1 MAVMQGLYAAEHGG
15 LGWSWEAAFVALA
28 FRGGPQ
34 VAKLFPQLRAKFN
47 ALPKEKQNEI
57 IEDVAKKKRTS
68 AEIVKER
75 LEWLQENKPQGNP
88 PEGAPKD
95 TSGTPPKGS
104 ERKSE
109 GQAPESKTFNTKE
122 QTNEAWNE
130 MHKAPEG
137 TIVHVTV
144 VDVNGNKGVIEYIK
158 RSDNKWYQQKVE
170 GNLNG
175 ELIEDRLMFRR
186 TGSGDAKLAYGE

>member
-1 MAVMQGLYAAEHGG
+1 MAVMQGLYAAENGG

-47 ALPKEKQNEI
+47 ALPKEKQNEFI
-57 IEDVAKKKRTS
+57 KRVAQEERTS
-68 AEIVKER
+68 AEIVKEQR
-75 LEWLQENKPQGNP
+75 EWLQENKPQGNP

-95 TSGTPPKGS
+95 TSGTPEGSKG
-104 ERKSE
+104 KSE
-109 GQAPESKTFNTKE
+109 GQTPESKTFNAKE

-137 TIVHVTV
+137 TIVHVNV
-144 VDVNGNKGVIEYIK
+144 VDANGNKGVIEYIK

-186 TGSGDAKLAYGE
+186 TRSGDGKLAYGE

>member
-1 MAVMQGLYAAEHGG
+1 M
-15 LGWSWEAAFVALA
+15 ALA

-34 VAKLFPQLRAKFN
+34 VAKLFPKLIARWRG
-47 ALPKEKQNEI
+47 LPKEKQNEI
-57 IEDVAKKKRTS
+57 IEDVAKKERTS

-75 LEWLQENKPQGNP
+75 LEWLQENDARIAQKNTGEHSGNP
-88 PEGAPKD
+88 KKGAPKD

-104 ERKSE
+104 EGKSE

-130 MHKAPEG
+130 MQKAPEG
-137 TIVHVTV
+137 TIAHVAV

-175 ELIEDRLMFRR
+175 ELIENGLMFRR
-186 TGSGDAKLAYGE
+186 TGSGDTKLAYGE

>member
-1 MAVMQGLYAAEHGG
+1 M
-15 LGWSWEAAFVALA
+15 ALA

-34 VAKLFPQLRAKFN
+34 VAKLFPKLIARWRG
-47 ALPKEKQNEI
+47 LPKEKQNEI
-57 IEDVAKKKRTS
+57 IKRVAQEERTS

-75 LEWLQENKPQGNP
+75 LEWLQENDAQRVPKNTSERPGNP

-104 ERKSE
+104 EGKIE

-122 QTNEAWNE
+122 QTNEASNE
-130 MHKAPEG
+130 MQKAPEG

-175 ELIEDRLMFRR
+175 ELIEDRLMFQR
-186 TGSGDAKLAYGE
+186 TGSGDTKLAYGE

>member
-1 MAVMQGLYAAEHGG
+1 M
-15 LGWSWEAAFVALA
+15 ALA

-34 VAKLFPQLRAKFN
+34 VAKLFPKLTARWRG
-47 ALPKEKQNEI
+47 LPKEKQNEI
-57 IEDVAKKKRTS
+57 IEDVAKKEGTS
-68 AEIVKER
+68 AKEAYER
-75 LEWLQENKPQGNP
+75 LKWLQENDARIAQKNATQARSNGRSGNSQ
-88 PEGAPKD
+88 EGAPKD

-104 ERKSE
+104 EGKIE

-122 QTNEAWNE
+122 QTNEASNE
-130 MHKAPEG
+130 MQKAPEG

-175 ELIEDRLMFRR
+175 ELIEDRLMFQR
-186 TGSGDAKLAYGE
+186 TGSGDTKLAYGE